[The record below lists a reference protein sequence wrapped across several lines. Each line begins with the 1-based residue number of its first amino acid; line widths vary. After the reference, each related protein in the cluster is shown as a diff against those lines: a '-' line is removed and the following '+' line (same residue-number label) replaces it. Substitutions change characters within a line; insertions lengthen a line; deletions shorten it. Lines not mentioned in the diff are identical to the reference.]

1 MFSLSICKV
10 GDEEA
15 NITGMLGVKALD
27 RLTYMYKQAAPRAL
41 LDPLAVSARTRRG
54 KGIAQR
60 PSSLSI
66 QRWQRKMMTN

>member
-1 MFSLSICKV
+1 MFSLSMSKV

-15 NITGMLGVKALD
+15 NTTGTLGVKALD
-27 RLTYMYKQAAPRAL
+27 HLTYMYKQAAPRVL
-41 LDPLAVSARTRRG
+41 LDHLTVNARTRRG
-54 KGIAQR
+54 TGIARR